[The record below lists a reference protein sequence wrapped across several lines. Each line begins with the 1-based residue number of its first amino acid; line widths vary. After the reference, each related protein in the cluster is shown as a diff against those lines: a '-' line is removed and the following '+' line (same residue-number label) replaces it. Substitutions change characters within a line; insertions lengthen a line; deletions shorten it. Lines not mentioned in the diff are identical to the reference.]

1 MLSLLGY
8 EFFQNALLAGVLA
21 SIACGIIGTFV
32 VIRRMVAISGGISHA
47 AFGGIG
53 LGYYLGIE
61 PLLGAIGFTVG
72 AALIMG
78 ELEQRAEQNMDTL
91 IGAVWATGMAFGILF
106 IYITPGFAPDLFG
119 YLFGN
124 ILLVPQGELLLML
137 VLIVIIVIT
146 VGILFNDLVAVTF
159 DQEYA
164 TVTNLP
170 VERLL
175 LVLLVLIALTV
186 VMLIQVVGII
196 LVIALLTLPAAI
208 SRECTGRVKT
218 MMLYAVLLGGAFTTT
233 GIFLSAILDI
243 PSGATIILVSAAA
256 YGGVLV
262 KKQLASV
269 NRTPGVVTPDGKEK
283 RPGQV

>member
-8 EFFQNALLAGVLA
+8 EFFRNALLAGVLA
-21 SIACGIIGTFV
+21 SVACGIIGTFV

-61 PLLGAIGFTVG
+61 PLLGALGFTVG
-72 AALIMG
+72 AALTMG

-91 IGAVWATGMAFGILF
+91 IGAGWATGMALGILF
-106 IYITPGFAPDLFG
+106 IYVTPGFAPDLFG

-124 ILLVPQGELLLML
+124 ILLVPQGDLVLML
-137 VLIVIIVIT
+137 VLVVIIVIT
-146 VGILFNDLVAVTF
+146 VSILFNDLVAVTF

-170 VERLL
+170 AERLL

-208 SRECTGRVKT
+208 SRECTARVKT
-218 MMLYAVLLGGAFTTT
+218 MMIFAVLLGCAFTTA
-233 GIFLSAILDI
+233 GIFLSAFLNI

-262 KKQLASV
+262 KKRLARRYLNPV
-269 NRTPGVVTPDGKEK
+269 ATGPD
-283 RPGQV
+283 RQ

>member
-1 MLSLLGY
+1 VLSLLGF

-21 SIACGIIGTFV
+21 SVACGIIGTFV

-61 PLLGAIGFTVG
+61 PLIGALGFTVG
-72 AALIMG
+72 AALTMG

-91 IGAVWATGMAFGILF
+91 IGAIWATGMALGILF
-106 IYITPGFAPDLFG
+106 IYLTPGFAPDLFG

-124 ILLVPQGELLLML
+124 ILLVPQEELLLML
-137 VLIVIIVIT
+137 VLVAVIVIT
-146 VGILFNDLVAVTF
+146 VGLLFNNIVAVTF

-164 TVTNLP
+164 TVINLP
-170 VERLL
+170 VERLR

-208 SRECTGRVKT
+208 SRECTGQVKT
-218 MMLYAVLLGGAFTTT
+218 MILYAVLLGIAFTTT
-233 GIFLSAILDI
+233 GIFLSAFLNV
-243 PSGATIILVSAAA
+243 PSGATIILLSAAA
-256 YGGVLV
+256 YGGMLV
-262 KKQLASV
+262 KKGFV
-269 NRTPGVVTPDGKEK
+269 R
-283 RPGQV
+283 R

>member
-8 EFFQNALLAGVLA
+8 SFFQNALLAGLLA

-32 VIRRMVAISGGISHA
+32 VVRRMVAVSGGISHA

-53 LGYYLGIE
+53 LGYYFGIE
-61 PLLGAIGFTVG
+61 PLLGALGFTIG
-72 AALIMG
+72 AALTMG
-78 ELEQRAEQNMDTL
+78 ELEHRAGQHMDTL
-91 IGAVWATGMAFGILF
+91 IGAVWATGMAIGILF

-124 ILLVPQGELLLML
+124 ILLVPQGDLVLML
-137 VLIVIIVIT
+137 VLVAIIIISVT
-146 VGILFNDLVAVTF
+146 ILFNDLVAVTF
-159 DQEYA
+159 DEEYA

-175 LVLLVLIALTV
+175 LVLLLLIALTV

-208 SRECTGRVKT
+208 SREWTSRVRT
-218 MMLYAVLLGGAFTTT
+218 MMVYAVILGIVFTTT
-233 GIFLSAILDI
+233 GIFLSAFFNI
-243 PSGATIILVSAAA
+243 PSGSTIILVSAAA
-256 YGGVLV
+256 YGGVLI
-262 KKQLASV
+262 KKRLAPRNGIVPPLS
-269 NRTPGVVTPDGKEK
+269 
-283 RPGQV
+283 